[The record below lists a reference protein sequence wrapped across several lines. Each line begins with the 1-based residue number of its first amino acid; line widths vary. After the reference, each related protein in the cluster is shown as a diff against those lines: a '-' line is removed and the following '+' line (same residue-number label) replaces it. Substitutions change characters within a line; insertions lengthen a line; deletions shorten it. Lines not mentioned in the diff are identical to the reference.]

1 MIREG
6 RPGEEVGEGDTD
18 LYQTLRCGDEWTILL
33 EVSMWITGYTLAF
46 RAGPLGSRMRTRTED
61 RRSFSDDISILL
73 VDIIHMLYLQ
83 PRISANG
90 AAT

>member
-1 MIREG
+1 M
-6 RPGEEVGEGDTD
+6 
-18 LYQTLRCGDEWTILL
+18 
-33 EVSMWITGYTLAF
+33 AF

-73 VDIIHMLYLQ
+73 VDIIHILYLQ